1 MSQTDLI
8 DCSLAN
14 IQRAINVC
22 QFVVQHCHDEELIQF
37 THFYY
42 CTLNQNVP
50 SLIILTIVISFVA
63 FHLLSSTAES
73 YLSPALAKI
82 SDSLKCSQTLA
93 GVTLLALGNGAPDVF
108 TAIIAGGGNDDE
120 GINLA
125 IGSIF
130 GAGLFVTTV
139 TLAKVIKNSDELKA
153 DKNIFI
159 RDVGFYCFAAFL
171 ILIYLLIG
179 KVNFAMAVAF
189 FSLYFVFI
197 IIVIYQ
203 EWDAKR
209 KRKNGINVQL
219 INDENELQDTHMS
232 FVSGQDTDDY
242 ISDAE
247 SNDFNKSYKA
257 SENLKDFLKTGYL
270 KYESPENAS
279 NSLESKRQKKQ
290 HYSSNLVDFNIKN
303 TIQKTK
309 QHSIQFRISHNF
321 LKMKSRIKSRMLNF
335 DLQWHYMKWWQ
346 KLIFL
351 YEFPINV
358 GRDLTIP
365 PSEEDQW
372 NKWQGMILCYTAPLF
387 LLAYTENLQAEVFD
401 LHILFI
407 VLPIS
412 TIFCLA
418 VWKFSHISKPPS
430 FLWIFSIFGF
440 INSIVW
446 ITFSAQ
452 LLVDFL
458 QLLQLV
464 TNVNKAYLGLTFLA
478 FGNSAGDFFTNPQ
491 LAKMGYGIM
500 AMTGCFAGQLFN
512 TLLGFGIALILK
524 TKNQVI
530 DFSLFTE
537 QTISQQFDNIIVAT
551 VLLFSFTNLTL
562 ILILAK
568 KSNYILGKAFSKYLN
583 AMYTIF
589 FFTATFFMILSILFR

>member
-1 MSQTDLI
+1 MSQTDLL
-8 DCSLAN
+8 DCSLQN
-14 IQRAINVC
+14 IQSAINAC
-22 QFVVQHCHDEELIQF
+22 QFVVQHCNDEELIQF

-42 CTLNQNVP
+42 CTLNQNIP
-50 SLIILTIVISFVA
+50 SLIILTIVISLVA

-179 KVNFAMAVAF
+179 KVNFPMAVAF

-197 IIVIYQ
+197 IVVIYQ

-209 KRKNGINVQL
+209 KRKHGINAQL
-219 INDENELQDTHMS
+219 INDENELQNRHMS

-247 SNDFNKSYKA
+247 SNDFDKSYKA

-279 NSLESKRQKKQ
+279 SSLDGERQKKQ

-346 KLIFL
+346 KFIFL

-358 GRDLTIP
+358 VRDLTIP

-372 NKWQGMILCYTAPLF
+372 NKWQGMILCFTAPLF
-387 LLAYTENLQAEVFD
+387 LLTYTENLSAEVFD
-401 LHILFI
+401 IHILFI

-418 VWKFSHISKPPS
+418 VWKFSHVSKPPS

-446 ITFSAQ
+446 ISFSAQ

-530 DFSLFTE
+530 EFSLFTE
-537 QTISQQFDNIIVAT
+537 QTVSQQFDSIIVAT
-551 VLLFSFTNLTL
+551 VLLFSFANLTL
-562 ILILAK
+562 ILIIAK

-583 AMYTIF
+583 VMYTIF
-589 FFTATFFMILSILFR
+589 FLTATFFMILSILFR